1 MNNLENDTS
10 VSNYS
15 SNSDTS
21 DDDDIESIRKRN
33 YDW

>member
-15 SNSDTS
+15 SNSESS
-21 DDDDIESIRKRN
+21 DDDDIESKRKRN
-33 YDW
+33 YE